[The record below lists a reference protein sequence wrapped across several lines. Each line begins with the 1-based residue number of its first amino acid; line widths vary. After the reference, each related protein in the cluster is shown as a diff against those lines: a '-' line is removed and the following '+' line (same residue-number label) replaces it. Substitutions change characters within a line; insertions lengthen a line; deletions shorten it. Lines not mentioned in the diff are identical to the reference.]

1 MSYESFKN
9 KETWLLN
16 VWGYLDE
23 IANVW
28 IENDQIHGA
37 HVTEISAE
45 YCKDSFIMMIDET
58 LSKIPNGIVSDFVQ
72 DAISIIDWREVAEH
86 VKDTVREHDSM
97 VSNIISDHDN
107 DS

>member
-16 VWGYLDE
+16 VWGYIDE

-72 DAISIIDWREVAEH
+72 DAISIIDWREVAET
-86 VKDTVREHDSM
+86 VKDVVREHDSM
-97 VSNIISDHDN
+97 VNNIISDHDN

>member
-37 HVTEISAE
+37 NVTDISPE
-45 YCKDSFIMMIDET
+45 YCKESFIMCIHDT
-58 LSKIPNGIVSDFVQ
+58 LKKVPNGIVSDFIQ
-72 DAISIIDWREVAEH
+72 NSLDIIDWREVADT

-97 VSNIISDHDN
+97 VGNIISDHNN

>member
-1 MSYESFKN
+1 MSYQSFKN

-16 VWGYLDE
+16 VWGYIDE

-37 HVTEISAE
+37 HVTEISSE

-72 DAISIIDWREVAEH
+72 DAISIIDWREVAET
-86 VKDTVREHDSM
+86 VKDTVREYDG
-97 VSNIISDHDN
+97 NN
-107 DS
+107 